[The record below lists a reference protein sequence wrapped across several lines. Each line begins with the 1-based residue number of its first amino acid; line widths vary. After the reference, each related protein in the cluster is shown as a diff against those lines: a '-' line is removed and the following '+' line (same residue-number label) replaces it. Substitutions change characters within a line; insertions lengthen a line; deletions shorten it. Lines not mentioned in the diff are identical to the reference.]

1 MELKSV
7 TPVRKPLLLKDY
19 LVDELSSC
27 SSNGFRSYP
36 RRECCTTVRLLLE
49 ADLGVKPPGKVM
61 CGGEAARRVV
71 IAGKPAP
78 TAGVVSALQK
88 ASKTVLNAVKSLQF
102 SAAGKSAKQSKPKKA
117 ILSRRFSRKLLKRS
131 FKKRTIDRNEIER
144 WKVYNKLMEKKSD
157 NPSSRFS
164 PAVHNVADSNAST
177 SETNSWSDSDF
188 TISGE
193 SLQSSSC
200 SSDVNSTEAQ
210 NDAVAAKCS
219 PTDKSVISKI
229 VGVTTSIAT
238 TTYSPITKK
247 QVWSN
252 EEKEQFSP
260 VSVLDCPFEDEDDVS
275 SPFQDKLTNV
285 EGTRK
290 KQMKKKMKKQEC
302 LTQLEPVNLVK
313 RIAFSESETDE
324 ESPLHHL
331 SLLPST
337 PADILMADLEL
348 KAAMLL
354 NQVKART
361 PSRGLKP
368 MAKTDRLLLDFFR
381 HGIIENRLLVRA
393 DNSGEYEYDGE
404 ELMRVAEDWIS
415 GKSRRFL
422 YEWEVQKNRQAYIE
436 DMESGGKWKKVMDK
450 EEEEHGE
457 VGLQLEAEV
466 FTSLVNELV
475 DDLCLI

>member
-1 MELKSV
+1 M
-7 TPVRKPLLLKDY
+7 LLKDY
-19 LVDELSSC
+19 LMDELSSC

-36 RRECCTTVRLLLE
+36 RRRECCTTVRLLLE

-61 CGGEAARRVV
+61 CGGGGEATRVL

-131 FKKRTIDRNEIER
+131 FKKKTIDRNEIER
-144 WKVYNKLMEKKSD
+144 WKVYNQLMEKKSN

-188 TISGE
+188 TISDD

-219 PTDKSVISKI
+219 PTDKSVISKK
-229 VGVTTSIAT
+229 VGVTTSNAT
-238 TTYSPITKK
+238 TTYSPISKK

-275 SPFQDKLTNV
+275 SPFEDKLTNV
-285 EGTRK
+285 E
-290 KQMKKKMKKQEC
+290 
-302 LTQLEPVNLVK
+302 
-313 RIAFSESETDE
+313 ESETDE
-324 ESPLHHL
+324 ESPLHHYL
-331 SLLPST
+331 SLPST

-348 KAAMLL
+348 KAAMFL

-361 PSRGLKP
+361 LSRGLKP

-393 DNSGEYEYDGE
+393 DNNGEYEYDGE

-415 GKSRRFL
+415 GKSHSFL
-422 YEWEVQKNRQAYIE
+422 YEWE
-436 DMESGGKWKKVMDK
+436 
-450 EEEEHGE
+450 
-457 VGLQLEAEV
+457 LEAEV

>member
-1 MELKSV
+1 
-7 TPVRKPLLLKDY
+7 
-19 LVDELSSC
+19 
-27 SSNGFRSYP
+27 
-36 RRECCTTVRLLLE
+36 
-49 ADLGVKPPGKVM
+49 M
-61 CGGEAARRVV
+61 CGGGSEATRVL

-131 FKKRTIDRNEIER
+131 FKKKTIDRNEIER
-144 WKVYNKLMEKKSD
+144 WKVYNQLMEKKSN

-188 TISGE
+188 TISGD

-210 NDAVAAKCS
+210 NNAVAAKCS
-219 PTDKSVISKI
+219 PTDKSVISKK
-229 VGVTTSIAT
+229 VGVTTSNAT
-238 TTYSPITKK
+238 TTYSPISKK

-275 SPFQDKLTNV
+275 SPFQDKPTNV
-285 EGTRK
+285 E
-290 KQMKKKMKKQEC
+290 
-302 LTQLEPVNLVK
+302 
-313 RIAFSESETDE
+313 ESETDE
-324 ESPLHHL
+324 ESPLHHHL
-331 SLLPST
+331 SLPST

-381 HGIIENRLLVRA
+381 HGIIQNRLLVRA
-393 DNSGEYEYDGE
+393 DNNGEYEYDGE

-415 GKSRRFL
+415 GKSPR
-422 YEWEVQKNRQAYIE
+422 VVGCS
-436 DMESGGKWKKVMDK
+436 DGGSGGSDMDK
-450 EEEEHGE
+450 KKPPKGGE
-457 VGLQLEAEV
+457 PKLKTSEAIV
-466 FTSLVNELV
+466 IACSLAEDLHAQKCKPVTYMLKEQYQGILSTEYLSTDGELCQIHVMWYNLTYYVIDASCPSDSFV
-475 DDLCLI
+475 DLD